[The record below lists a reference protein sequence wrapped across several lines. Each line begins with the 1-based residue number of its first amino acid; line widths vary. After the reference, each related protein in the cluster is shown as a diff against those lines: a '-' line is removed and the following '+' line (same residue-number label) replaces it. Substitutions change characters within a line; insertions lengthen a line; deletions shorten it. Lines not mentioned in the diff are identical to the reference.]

1 MPPVLKLPKNT
12 RGRDFVVG
20 DIHGAFDLLDK
31 ALEEVNFDPAKDRLI
46 SVGDLIDRG
55 KDSRR
60 CLEYLEKPWFYALRG
75 NHEDIFM
82 NMCGK
87 DGRLNIA
94 KANFNARRN
103 GAGWLKK
110 ESTAFRK
117 KMKAAFEKLPIAM
130 EVETARGTV
139 GFVHAE
145 VPENMDWQTFLKQ
158 LKAGDPET
166 VECALWSRRRAEEG
180 DHRPVAGVDRIFS
193 GHTVNEGGAVK
204 LGNCFNLD
212 TGAVYREKYGQ
223 EAKDCAVTLADIRA
237 AARAI
242 TKPVTK
248 AVNAVTKLPSRAD
261 KPFYSRKPKSL

>member
-1 MPPVLKLPKNT
+1 MPAVLKLPKNT
-12 RGRDFVVG
+12 KGRDFVVG
-20 DIHGAFDLLDK
+20 DIHGAYDLLDK

-60 CLEYLEKPWFYALRG
+60 CLEYLEQPWFYALRG

-82 NMCGK
+82 DMCYK

-103 GAGWLKK
+103 GASWLKK
-110 ESTAFRK
+110 ENAEFRK
-117 KMKAAFEKLPIAM
+117 KMKAAFEKLPLAM
-130 EVETARGTV
+130 EVETDRGTV

-166 VECALWSRRRAEEG
+166 VETALWGRRRAEESDNSEIDG
-180 DHRPVAGVDRIFS
+180 IDRVFS
-193 GHTVNEGGAVK
+193 GHTVSEGHALK

-212 TGAVYREKYGQ
+212 TGAVYREKYGE
-223 EAKDCAVTLADIRA
+223 EAEGCGMTIADIKA
-237 AARAI
+237 AGRAI
-242 TKPVTK
+242 TKPVSK
-248 AVNAVTKLPSRAD
+248 PVNAVTRLPSHPD
-261 KPFYSRKPKSL
+261 KPFFKRKPKSF

>member
-12 RGRDFVVG
+12 KGRDFVVG

-31 ALEEVNFDPAKDRLI
+31 ALEEVNFDPEKDRLI

-82 NMCGK
+82 DMCYR
-87 DGRLNIA
+87 DGRMNIA

-110 ESTAFRK
+110 ESAAFRK
-117 KMKAAFEKLPIAM
+117 KLKAAFEKLPVAM
-130 EVETARGTV
+130 EVETDRGRV

-145 VPENMDWQTFLKQ
+145 VPENMDWPTFLQK
-158 LKAGDPET
+158 LAAGDPDTLEA
-166 VECALWSRRRAEEG
+166 ALWSRRRAEDGDTREVEG
-180 DHRPVAGVDRIFS
+180 IDRIFS
-193 GHTVNEGGAVK
+193 GHTVAEGRPLR

-212 TGAVYREKYGQ
+212 TGAVYREKYGNDA
-223 EAKDCAVTLADIRA
+223 EDCGITIADIKA
-237 AARAI
+237 AGRAI
-242 TKPVTK
+242 TQPVRK
-248 AVNAVTKLPSRAD
+248 AVNAVTTLPSRAD
-261 KPFYSRKPKSL
+261 KPFFKRKPKPL